1 MMDGKEEKTSGLFS
15 DIKPPNPGC
24 SCYPVTLFLRTSSGL
39 DSTIDLFAVAVHEFG
54 HSLGLSHSSSD
65 PSIMRPY
72 YQGPVGDVQNFQLA
86 LDDRLAIQQ
95 LYGQ

>member
-1 MMDGKEEKTSGLFS
+1 MLQLTPSLH
-15 DIKPPNPGC
+15 
-24 SCYPVTLFLRTSSGL
+24 TSSG
-39 DSTIDLFAVAVHEFG
+39 DGSTTTDLFTVAVHEFG
-54 HSLGLSHSSSD
+54 HALGLSHSSSD

-72 YQGPVGDVQNFQLA
+72 YQGPVGDIVSYKLA